1 VTLDEVSGAG
11 SVISNVLDYAKWAR
25 TILNKST
32 PLSKTGFEAWFSPRT
47 LMPIEQPFTGPR
59 LYALGW
65 RISVYHGQRFYT
77 HSGGMLG
84 FGAELLIFPDIGFAV
99 VALANTGGTAN
110 FLGQKLTFY
119 LVDEKLNVPLEKRFD
134 WNRR

>member
-1 VTLDEVSGAG
+1 
-11 SVISNVLDYAKWAR
+11 
-25 TILNKST
+25 
-32 PLSKTGFEAWFSPRT
+32 
-47 LMPIEQPFTGPR
+47 
-59 LYALGW
+59 
-65 RISVYHGQRFYT
+65 
-77 HSGGMLG
+77 MLG